1 MFGLGVSEVLIIL
14 VAALIFIGP
23 KKLPALA
30 RTLGKAFSEFQNATK
45 GISQTLRD
53 PIDQSVK
60 DLKEEIKKAP
70 DSETSQSEK
79 ESE

>member
-1 MFGLGVSEVLIIL
+1 MFGLGFSEVLIIL

-45 GISQTLRD
+45 GITTSLRE
-53 PIDQSVK
+53 PVKHSV
-60 DLKEEIKKAP
+60 DELKSEITKEP
-70 DSETSQSEK
+70 SSEK
-79 ESE
+79 SDSTESSN